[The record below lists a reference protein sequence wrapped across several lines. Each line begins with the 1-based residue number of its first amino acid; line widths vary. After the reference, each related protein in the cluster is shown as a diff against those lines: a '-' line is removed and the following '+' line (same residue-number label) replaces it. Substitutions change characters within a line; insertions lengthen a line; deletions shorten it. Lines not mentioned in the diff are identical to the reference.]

1 MNLFV
6 DIQPEDAGTLE
17 CNVLQK
23 IWDKR
28 RLVRYDSVAK
38 LPFLIQ
44 VRG

>member
-1 MNLFV
+1 MYLCV
-6 DIQPEDAGTLE
+6 DIQPEDEGTLE

-23 IWDKR
+23 IWEKS
-28 RLVRYDSVAK
+28 RLVRYDSVDK